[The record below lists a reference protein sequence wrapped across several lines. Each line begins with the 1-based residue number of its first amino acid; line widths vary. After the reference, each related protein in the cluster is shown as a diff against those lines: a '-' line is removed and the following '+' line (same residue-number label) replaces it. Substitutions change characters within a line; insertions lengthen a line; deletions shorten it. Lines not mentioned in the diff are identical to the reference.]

1 MVIIGGCFF
10 SSHRK
15 FRRISYEM
23 KGCAPLMNEGMGGV
37 EDRLRTLFLK
47 TLQPHGQILPQGIFA
62 EKESFIRKKV
72 SLFV

>member
-47 TLQPHGQILPQGIFA
+47 TLQPH
-62 EKESFIRKKV
+62 
-72 SLFV
+72 